1 MENILEKIAQQVP
14 ALVVLVYLVIVFT
27 KSMKDTVTKF
37 LSFVQEKE
45 KRVKEMADRMNSVIE
60 RNTEVLA
67 HVKVVLSQK
76 KDKDK

>member
-27 KSMKDTVTKF
+27 KNIKDTVTKF
-37 LSFVQEKE
+37 LKFVEIKE
-45 KRVKEMADRMNSVIE
+45 KRVEEMADRMNSAIE

-67 HVKVVLSQK
+67 HVKVVLNQK
-76 KDKDK
+76 KDEGK